1 MNDRTSKDI
10 NKEKEI
16 IEEATE
22 KRTKR
27 KKKIWFGKGTKNKR

>member
-27 KKKIWFGKGTKNKR
+27 KKKI